1 MEKELKLKMI
11 NEIKQLERE
20 LYLKKSRLSA
30 IEVME
35 PDTEDADRLLS
46 PEEWKQI
53 FSRLIKRTGELSKG
67 GDNEMTRYFT
77 LEYWMDDDWYIGR
90 LKEVPGVFSQGATLQ
105 ELEENI
111 KDAYLLMIEDEEE
124 ETQSHPN
131 VQTKMLEVAL

>member
-1 MEKELKLKMI
+1 MEKELKLRMI

-35 PDTEDADRLLS
+35 PDTEDADKLLN

-67 GDNEMTRYFT
+67 GDSEMTRYFT
-77 LEYWMDDDWYIGR
+77 LEYWIDDDWYVGR
-90 LKEVPGVFSQGATLQ
+90 LKEVPGVFSQGETLQ
-105 ELEENI
+105 ELEENVR
-111 KDAYLLMIEDEEE
+111 DAYLLMIEDNDEEI
-124 ETQSHPN
+124 QSHSG

>member
-30 IEVME
+30 IEAME
-35 PDTEDADRLLS
+35 PDTEDADRLLN

-105 ELEENI
+105 VLEENI

-124 ETQSHPN
+124 EIQSHSD
-131 VQTKMLEVAL
+131 VQTKMLELAL

>member
-35 PDTEDADRLLS
+35 PDTEDADKLLN

-67 GDNEMTRYFT
+67 GDSVEDIR
-77 LEYWMDDDWYIGR
+77 
-90 LKEVPGVFSQGATLQ
+90 KERERCDL
-105 ELEENI
+105 
-111 KDAYLLMIEDEEE
+111 
-124 ETQSHPN
+124 
-131 VQTKMLEVAL
+131 